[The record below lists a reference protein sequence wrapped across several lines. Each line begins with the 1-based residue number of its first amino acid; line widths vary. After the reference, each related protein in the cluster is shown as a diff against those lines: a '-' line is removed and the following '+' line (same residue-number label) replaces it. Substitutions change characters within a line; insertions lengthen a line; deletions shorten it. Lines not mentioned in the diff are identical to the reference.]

1 MGHIPIIKVAGLHT
15 NNNELSAVPEGGLA
29 VANDVVIRAKDVIEP
44 RRGQYTHEYIGVAT
58 RQGFTYNEDLITVD
72 ADGELGRVVA
82 GNYTQYS
89 GDYFAP
95 SEDQRMRSLE
105 TSGNVYF
112 TTSRGVYKLD
122 EVTNT
127 PIAAGAP
134 KTADLPGNF
143 NTDRDLGIT
152 TPGFLE
158 AGNKVAYRVVFVR
171 VDANNNVLIGSP
183 SGRCFST
190 NTHATDSTSVQVD
203 VNLPDWIV
211 AGDLIRIYRTGQ
223 VSSDLDPGDEM
234 ALVKETELTPTDISA
249 GYYFTKDKQPDD
261 LRGVSLYTNNNSGE
275 GILQANEPPPL
286 AHDIC
291 YWNNRAWYANTKQPQ
306 RLFLDLLG
314 TGAGDTGATGVR
326 LNDVLTIAG
335 QKFVG
340 YFAGDGETFPTLDY
354 TGFPVYA
361 STYGTASLDTAAQN
375 IEQTARWFI
384 STLNEYGTEG
394 LRAYYISGA
403 SDVPGKIVIEA
414 TEPNTAAFGVT
425 IDTYA
430 QQIASLTRA
439 GTTVTVTTVSMHGNE
454 VGDTFDITATTPNA
468 DFPVGTKTVVSRI
481 DNYNF
486 TYTEAGAAVG
496 PVSVVIP
503 NYRAKR
509 VTPNPGLAWNPE
521 LPNGSSWFT
530 VTSEAEIEPQRLYY
544 SKLQQPEAVPLV
556 NYFDVGIKGRKILR
570 VLPLKDKLFVLKED
584 GMYLVSGEAPYIVDL
599 LDNTAHLIAPDTANV
614 VNNQIF
620 GLTNQG
626 VVSVSEG
633 GVTVVSRAIEP
644 SILQLF
650 NEDTFSNVKTNSF
663 SVSRETDRLYEL
675 WLPDLE
681 NDYTTSQAFVYNT
694 MLGVWTR
701 YVLNRTFGIVN
712 PITDVLYMGAADSF
726 DVVTERRN
734 FESLDYFDEELTDIP
749 PQTLNTTLRQLGFM
763 PLSLELLGVGDVFF
777 DQESPGA
784 YYVIE
789 SVDTVG
795 NTITY
800 RDNGTPLTLMPE
812 TITVYKAVPSQVEW
826 ATQNA
831 GSNNDLKQ
839 FTEVHFLFRKAHF
852 GKAQSTFGTDVVPT
866 RESIEFDGN
875 NTNPADTVNWSEYD
889 IPFDKRIL
897 VDSQHQY
904 ATFFRPG
911 LRICEALAYWTLSGV
926 TINFNSLTNV
936 NGQ

>member
-44 RRGQYTHEYIGVAT
+44 RRGQHIDTTIGADT
-58 RQGFTYNEDLITVD
+58 RQGFTYNEDLIVNAFDGD
-72 ADGELGRVVA
+72 AFGELGRVVDGA
-82 GNYTQYS
+82 YTAYT
-89 GDYFAP
+89 GEYLAP

-122 EVTNT
+122 EVTGT
-127 PIAAGAP
+127 PVAAGAP
-134 KTADLPGNF
+134 KTADLSGFF

-152 TPGFLE
+152 DPGFLE

-171 VDANNNVLIGSP
+171 TDANNNVLIGSP
-183 SGRCFST
+183 SGRCFSI
-190 NTHATDSTSVQVD
+190 NTHATDSTNVQVG
-203 VNLPDWIV
+203 VFLPDWIV
-211 AGDLIRIYRTGQ
+211 AGDLVRIYRTSQ
-223 VSSDLDPGDEM
+223 VASDSDPGDEM
-234 ALVKETELTPTDISA
+234 ALVKETKLTSTHIGS
-249 GYYFTKDKQPDD
+249 GYYSTKDKQPDD
-261 LRGVSLYTNNNSGE
+261 LRGVALYTNNNSGE

-291 YWNNRAWYANTKQPQ
+291 YWNNRLWFANTAQPQ
-306 RLFLDLLG
+306 RLFLDVLG
-314 TGAGDTGATGVR
+314 VGAGETGATGVR
-326 LNDVLTIAG
+326 LGDVLTVAG

-340 YFAGDGETFPTLDY
+340 YFSGDGETFPTLDY
-354 TGFPVYA
+354 TGFPVY
-361 STYGTASLDTAAQN
+361 SDQDAAQN
-375 IEQTARWFI
+375 IESTARSFI
-384 STLNEYGTEG
+384 STLNEYGTED

-414 TEPNTAAFGVT
+414 LEPNTDAFSVT

-430 QQIASLTRA
+430 QQISTLTRA
-439 GTTVTVTTVSMHGNE
+439 GTTVTMVTVSRTGLE
-454 VGDTFDITATTPNA
+454 VGDTFTITATTPNA
-468 DFPVGTKTVVSRI
+468 NFSVGTKTVVSKTDDYTI
-481 DNYNF
+481 
-486 TYTEAGAAVG
+486 TYTEAGVAVG
-496 PVSVVIP
+496 PVSVVGA
-503 NYRAKR
+503 NYRAQR
-509 VTPNPGLAWNPE
+509 LTPNPGLAWNPE
-521 LPNGSSWFT
+521 LPKTDGTSGFT
-530 VTSEAEIEPQRLYY
+530 VTSEAEIEVQRLYY

-650 NEDTFSNVKTNSF
+650 NEETFSDVKTNSF

-681 NDYTTSQAFVYNT
+681 NEHTTSQAFVYNT

-701 YVLNRTFGIVN
+701 YVLNRTFGVVN
-712 PITDVLYMGAADSF
+712 PTTDILYMGDGDAF
-726 DVVTERRN
+726 NVVTERRN
-734 FESLDYFDEELTDIP
+734 FDSLDYFDEELTSLE
-749 PQTLNTTLRQLGFM
+749 PQSINVSARQLEFT
-763 PLSLELLGVGDVFF
+763 PIILAQLGVGDVFF
-777 DQESPGA
+777 DQDSPGV

-789 SVDTVG
+789 TVDTEE
-795 NTITY
+795 NLITY
-800 RDNGTPLTLMPE
+800 RLNTVPLAYMPDL
-812 TITVYKAVPSQVEW
+812 ITVYKAIPSQVEW

-852 GKAQSTFGTDVVPT
+852 GKAQATFGTDVVPT

-897 VDSQHQY
+897 VGSQHQY

-911 LRICEALAYWTLSGV
+911 LSICEALAYWTLSGV
-926 TINFNSLTNV
+926 TINFTTLTST